1 LLTDRKTD
9 ISISRTVYLSSNV
22 MNPVHRTL
30 FMGIAVLLLVIAP
43 VAATQELDRD
53 SFTPNPPLVAGGQQ
67 HVMATYM
74 IASGTSFP
82 KNHELQM
89 TTNLT
94 SASWNIQV
102 TLDGHNAATQTAA
115 GSAAFVSGELLS
127 YSVDHDVSFIV
138 TIDGVVP
145 RTNGGQVTVLQLEEI
160 DNTGSVVPGSISTIS
175 QPVAG
180 EPAATAGTTVP
191 VLTPPVVTTTP
202 VTRSPGLS
210 PAVCGIAIALADI
223 AALRRRQLC
232 P

>member
-1 LLTDRKTD
+1 LLTDGNTD
-9 ISISRTVYLSSNV
+9 ISISRTVYLSLIV

-30 FMGIAVLLLVIAP
+30 ALGIAVFLLVIAP
-43 VAATQELDRD
+43 VAATQELVRD

-94 SASWNIQV
+94 GASWNIQV
-102 TLDGHNAATQTAA
+102 TLDGHNTATQTAA

-127 YSVDHDVSFIV
+127 YSANHDVSFIV

-145 RTNGGQVTVLQLEEI
+145 RTSGGQVTALQVEEI
-160 DNTGSVVPGSISTIS
+160 DNTGNLVPGSVSTIS

-180 EPAATAGTTVP
+180 EPTDPAGTTVP
-191 VLTPPVVTTTP
+191 SLTPPVVTTTP
-202 VTRSPGLS
+202 ATKSPGLS
-210 PAVCGIAIALADI
+210 PAVCSIAIALAGI
-223 AALRRRQLC
+223 AALRRGPLY